1 MACVTLDAMSP
12 RRAADAPVR
21 TAIAGL
27 AVLALGVVAA
37 LNVRSLPVIG
47 DGTTYSAE
55 FSEAAGLF
63 AGNDVRIAGVKVGR
77 VTDLKLSGDHV
88 LVSFKAKDAWLGD
101 ATGAAIRLKTVL
113 GQKYLALAPE
123 GEATLDPGQPIPRSR
138 TSVPYDILAA
148 FGQLSSTVDKIDT
161 VQLAKS
167 FDTLSATLA
176 NTPQDVRAALT
187 GLSRLSDSLA
197 SRDHQLATLLANTR
211 VVSKTLVDRDAV
223 VQRLFDDGNQL
234 LSEVSNREQA
244 ITSLLD
250 GSRQLATELSGLID
264 ENEAQVGPLLTELDQ
279 LTSMLQR
286 NQDALAAGIK
296 GFAPLVRLGTNI
308 AGSGRFID
316 GYLCGLILPS
326 MGPLNEEGCH
336 G

>member
-1 MACVTLDAMSP
+1 MVCVTLDAMSP

-27 AVLALGVVAA
+27 AVLALGVVTAM
-37 LNVRSLPVIG
+37 NVRSLPVIG

-77 VTDLKLSGDHV
+77 VTDLKLRGDHV

-113 GQKYLALAPE
+113 GQKYLALDPE
-123 GEATLDPGQPIPRSR
+123 GDGTLDPGQPIPRSR

-148 FGQLSSTVDKIDT
+148 FGELSSTVDKIDT
-161 VQLAKS
+161 GQLAKS

-211 VVSKTLVDRDAV
+211 TVSQTLVDRDAA
-223 VQRLFDDGNQL
+223 VQRLFADGNQL
-234 LSEVSNREQA
+234 LSEVSAREQA
-244 ITSLLD
+244 ITTLLD
-250 GSRQLATELSGLID
+250 GSRELATELSGLIN
-264 ENEAQVGPLLTELDQ
+264 ENEAQVGPLLTQLDQ

-308 AGSGRFID
+308 AGTGRFVD

-326 MGPLNEEGCH
+326 IGPLNEEGCH

>member
-1 MACVTLDAMSP
+1 MVCVTLDAMSP
-12 RRAADAPVR
+12 RLAADAPVR
-21 TAIAGL
+21 TALAGL
-27 AVLALGVVAA
+27 AVLALGIVTA
-37 LNVRSLPVIG
+37 LNARSLPVIG

-77 VTDLKLSGDHV
+77 VTELKLRGDRV
-88 LVSFKAKDAWLGD
+88 LVSFKAKDVWLGD

-113 GQKYLALAPE
+113 GQKYLALDPE
-123 GEATLDPGQPIPRSR
+123 GEGTLDPGQPIPRSR

-148 FGQLSSTVDKIDT
+148 FGELSSTVDKIDT
-161 VQLAKS
+161 ARLAKS

-176 NTPQDVRAALT
+176 NTPQSVRAALT

-197 SRDHQLATLLANTR
+197 SRDQQLGTLLANTR
-211 VVSKTLVDRDAV
+211 TVSQTLVDRDAA
-223 VQRLFDDGNQL
+223 VQRLLADGNRL
-234 LSEVSNREQA
+234 LSEVSDREQA
-244 ITSLLD
+244 ITALLD

-264 ENEAQVGPLLTELDQ
+264 ENEAQVGPLLAQLDQ

-308 AGSGRFID
+308 AGNGRFID

-326 MGPLNEEGCH
+326 VGPLNEEGCH